1 VTTNPGEIQRLK
13 SAILL
18 ASFASS
24 SLLGHAASLSA
35 QEAGNDLTRVEL
47 EEMVAQRDAVIRDLL
62 RRVEELERR
71 TATLGTTPAPLPNG
85 TGYVPVP
92 AAPAGAEVAQPVALP
107 PPDGAATARADAN
120 TTVAQAGESAPGTV
134 EVDDDDIERALER
147 TLVETGVVLLPFGQ
161 VEVEPSIT
169 YERSVQDFPV
179 FVTENGDQL
188 LANQELRRNEVTG
201 RLALRV
207 GLPIDS
213 QLELDAPYQWVDQSA
228 VTTVLGSPFSDDDST
243 GHAFGDIGVGLAAT
257 VLRERGYWPDL
268 VARVRWDTP
277 TGKMEDNGVGLGGGF
292 NEITGQLVASKRQ
305 DPLVFVGS
313 FSYETTFE
321 KDGIDPGDELGFQL
335 GTVLAAS
342 PDTALRFI
350 LDQRFGDEFEVD
362 GETLSGSDTVQST
375 LFLGASSLLGRRVL
389 LDVSAGV
396 GLTDDAPDY
405 SVAVALPI
413 RFDLPLLY

>member
-1 VTTNPGEIQRLK
+1 
-13 SAILL
+13 
-18 ASFASS
+18 
-24 SLLGHAASLSA
+24 
-35 QEAGNDLTRVEL
+35 
-47 EEMVAQRDAVIRDLL
+47 MVAQRDAIIRDLL
-62 RRVEELERR
+62 RRVQDLERR
-71 TATLGTTPAPLPNG
+71 TAALAAHPSQQNGAGFQPLPI
-85 TGYVPVP
+85 
-92 AAPAGAEVAQPVALP
+92 APEGDGVAQAVALP
-107 PPDGAATARADAN
+107 PPDDAARARSEGERR
-120 TTVAQAGESAPGTV
+120 VAQADEPAPGTV
-134 EVDDDDIERALER
+134 DVEEDAIERALER
-147 TLVETGVVLLPFGQ
+147 TLVETGFVLLPFGQ

-169 YERSVQDFPV
+169 YERSVLDFPV
-179 FVTENGDQL
+179 FVTEDGDQL
-188 LANQELRRNEVTG
+188 LANQELRRNELTG

-207 GLPIDS
+207 GLPVDS
-213 QLELDAPYQWVDQSA
+213 QLELDVPYQWVDQDA
-228 VTTVLGSPFSDDDST
+228 VTTVLGAPFSDDSDT

-257 VLRERGYWPDL
+257 LLRERGYWPDL

-292 NEITGQLVASKRQ
+292 NELSGQLVASKRQ
-305 DPLVFVGS
+305 DPLVFIGS
-313 FSYETTFE
+313 VAYETTFE

-342 PDTALRFI
+342 PDTSLRFI

-375 LFLGASSLLGRRVL
+375 LFLGASSLLGRGVL

-413 RFDLPLLY
+413 RFDLPLID

>member
-1 VTTNPGEIQRLK
+1 MTTNSGGIQRLK

-18 ASFASS
+18 ASFASG
-24 SLLGHAASLSA
+24 SLLGHPASLSA
-35 QEAGNDLTRVEL
+35 QEVGSDLTRVEL

-71 TATLGTTPAPLPNG
+71 TVGLATPAPLPNG

-92 AAPAGAEVAQPVALP
+92 AAPAGEDVAQPVALP
-107 PPDGAATARADAN
+107 PPDGAAAARADAS
-120 TTVAQAGESAPGTV
+120 TTVAQAEGSAPGTV
-134 EVDDDDIERALER
+134 EVDDDAIERALER

-179 FVTENGDQL
+179 FVTEDGDQL
-188 LANQELRRNEVTG
+188 LANQELRRNEVSG

-243 GHAFGDIGVGLAAT
+243 GHAFGDVGVGLAAT
-257 VLRERGYWPDL
+257 LLRERGYWPDL
-268 VARVRWDTP
+268 VARVRWDSP
-277 TGKMEDNGVGLGGGF
+277 TGKMSDNGVGLDGGF
-292 NEITGQLVASKRQ
+292 NEVSGQLVASKRQ

-313 FSYETTFE
+313 VSYETTFE

-335 GTVLAAS
+335 GTLLAAS
-342 PDTALRFI
+342 PDTSLRFI

>member
-1 VTTNPGEIQRLK
+1 VTSKTGGIQRLK
-13 SAILL
+13 PVVIMVFLTSGALL
-18 ASFASS
+18 GDAASS
-24 SLLGHAASLSA
+24 LA
-35 QEAGNDLTRVEL
+35 QEAGNGPSRQDLEG
-47 EEMVAQRDAVIRDLL
+47 MVAQRDAIIRDLM
-62 RRVEELERR
+62 RRVGELERR
-71 TATLGTTPAPLPNG
+71 TAVLAATPPSHNGTAVAPLP
-85 TGYVPVP
+85 VPP
-92 AAPAGAEVAQPVALP
+92 AAEEAAQPVALP
-107 PPDGAATARADAN
+107 PAESAAAARSGAGR
-120 TTVAQAGESAPGTV
+120 TVAQVEESAPGAV
-134 EVDDDDIERALER
+134 DVDDDAIERALER

-161 VEVEPSIT
+161 FEVEPSVS
-169 YERSVQDFPV
+169 YERSVFDFPV
-179 FVTENGDQL
+179 FVTEDGDQL
-188 LANQELRRNEVTG
+188 LANRELRRNEVTG

-213 QLELDAPYQWVDQSA
+213 QFELDVPYQWVDQDA
-228 VTTVLGSPFSDDDST
+228 VTTVLGAPFSDDDST

-292 NEITGQLVASKRQ
+292 NELSGQLVASKRQ
-305 DPLVFVGS
+305 DPLVFLGS
-313 FSYETTFE
+313 VSYETTFE
-321 KDGIDPGDELGFQL
+321 KDGVDPGDELGFQL

-342 PDTALRFI
+342 PDTSLRFI

-405 SVAVALPI
+405 SVTVALPI
-413 RFDLPLLY
+413 RFDLPLID